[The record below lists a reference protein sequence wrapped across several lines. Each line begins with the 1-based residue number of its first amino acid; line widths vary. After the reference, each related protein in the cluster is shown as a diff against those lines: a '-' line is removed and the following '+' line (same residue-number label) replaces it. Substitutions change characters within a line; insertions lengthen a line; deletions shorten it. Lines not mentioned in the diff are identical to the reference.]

1 MMNEEVIVQV
11 VRIARIGERVY
22 FQIPLPN
29 DARKIIGIE
38 YGTLKK
44 EGEPIAG
51 PMRMAEEES
60 SSGDPYFQVIPN
72 KAIGSLILQSPG
84 SENIFFQ
91 GNLVENRNQALNEGI
106 SSISFQPCDWT
117 HCRKREEISFS
128 VDNNT
133 RFIEGFFQDFFGAE
147 EYETLQYNLHL
158 YLWIEKCKT

>member
-11 VRIARIGERVY
+11 VPIPRIGERVY

-44 EGEPIAG
+44 EGEPIMS
-51 PMRMAEEES
+51 PRREAEEGS
-60 SSGDPYFQVIPN
+60 SSDPYFQVTPN
-72 KAIGSLILQSPG
+72 KTIGSLILQSPG

-106 SSISFQPCDWT
+106 SAISFQPFDWT
-117 HCRKREEISFS
+117 HCGKREEISFS
-128 VDNNT
+128 VANNT
-133 RFIEGFFQDFFGAE
+133 RFIEGFFQDFFGTE
-147 EYETLQYNLHL
+147 EYETLGYNLHL
-158 YLWIEKCKT
+158 YLWIEKCNT